1 VVDDEPEIRNSM
13 QGMIKHLGYE
23 TEIASNGLEGLEKY
37 RSIKPDA
44 VLMDINMPEMGG
56 VASIEEILKY
66 DPAANI
72 SIFSGYNQ
80 EAVDYLSPNAKA
92 AIKHFVSKPIG
103 LEALSVLL
111 AEMLKKDIS

>member
-1 VVDDEPEIRNSM
+1 MPASLP
-13 QGMIKHLGYE
+13 KSCFPA
-23 TEIASNGLEGLEKY
+23 IA
-37 RSIKPDA
+37 
-44 VLMDINMPEMGG
+44 
-56 VASIEEILKY
+56 
-66 DPAANI
+66 I